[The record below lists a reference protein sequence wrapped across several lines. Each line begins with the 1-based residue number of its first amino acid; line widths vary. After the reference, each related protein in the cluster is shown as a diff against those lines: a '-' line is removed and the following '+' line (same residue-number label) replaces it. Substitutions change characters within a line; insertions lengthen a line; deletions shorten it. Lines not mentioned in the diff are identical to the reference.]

1 MKILKVKISYFRVNL
16 ETFCARKVGE
26 HGSDFYQDCSRDW
39 IASKW
44 QSLRILCIWLKISK
58 QNFSRFK
65 HGRVMLLKYDAWN
78 WLHFSQN
85 EKKWYSDNFQEPS
98 KGAQL
103 WPIISKGTLR
113 SAYLVLR
120 YRQNKLAKY
129 DENNK
134 NKSCIFDDIFKS
146 ISSNCT
152 IKVSF

>member
-1 MKILKVKISYFRVNL
+1 M
-16 ETFCARKVGE
+16 
-26 HGSDFYQDCSRDW
+26 
-39 IASKW
+39 
-44 QSLRILCIWLKISK
+44 
-58 QNFSRFK
+58 
-65 HGRVMLLKYDAWN
+65 
-78 WLHFSQN
+78 
-85 EKKWYSDNFQEPS
+85 
-98 KGAQL
+98 

-152 IKVSF
+152 NKVSFQSLRFALEKEVKISILSEGPLRYPLIWRVTYILFFPRRLGHDTQGTQSSHSILPCGALYKLDPLETKGLNLVRFSKGCVHKHFSVAVVEWKNT